1 MKHAQVVGRTIVA
14 NLKGNNRLYCPSVIL
29 FDELCTYRTL
39 SLLLL
44 PKLHGKT
51 LFPQPIQHPLA
62 LPLRKVGVPCGI
74 EGISF
79 RLNLDMTDDASFFG

>member
-44 PKLHGKT
+44 PKLHG
-51 LFPQPIQHPLA
+51 
-62 LPLRKVGVPCGI
+62 
-74 EGISF
+74 
-79 RLNLDMTDDASFFG
+79 